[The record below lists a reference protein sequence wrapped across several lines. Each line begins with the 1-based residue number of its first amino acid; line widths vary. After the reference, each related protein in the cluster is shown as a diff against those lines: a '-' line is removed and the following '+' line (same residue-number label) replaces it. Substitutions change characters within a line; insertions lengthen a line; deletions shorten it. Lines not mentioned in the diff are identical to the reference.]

1 MHRVFTVLNRMHHFL
16 NIPNPLKN
24 MEISIQPDRTLRNE
38 DFISPDEEKRLK
50 YIVTSLEGLSEK
62 QLPVRLLLMDR
73 NIAILNLLIDYGLS
87 LQELTALTMH
97 HVHFETNTL
106 SIPATAGV
114 ERTITLA
121 KEDKNNYIIITK
133 VSQNQF
139 ALSIIVMIHCLSHL
153 ILTAEHTGGY
163 MKMMHQRH

>member
-1 MHRVFTVLNRMHHFL
+1 MR
-16 NIPNPLKN
+16 PLL
-24 MEISIQPDRTLRNE
+24 T
-38 DFISPDEEKRLK
+38 
-50 YIVTSLEGLSEK
+50 
-62 QLPVRLLLMDR
+62 DR

-133 VSQNQF
+133 ASQNQF
-139 ALSIIVMIHCLSHL
+139 VLNTIVMIHYLSHS
-153 ILTAEHTGGY
+153 ILTVEHTGGY